1 MGASSSNFTFVDK
14 LNVSLCSGNG
24 GPGCTSFRR
33 EAKVPR
39 GGPDGGDGGKGGNV
53 IISGD
58 PKKRTLLDFRYKRK
72 FNAKNGLPGSG
83 AKMYGKRGDDIILP
97 VPLGTQIISQ
107 ETGELLLDVVS
118 EGDHLFL
125 EGGKGGLGNYHFRN
139 SRNQAPDY
147 SQPGIEGECVDVT
160 LELKL
165 LADVGL
171 VGFPNAGKS
180 TLISVLSNAKPKV
193 GAYPFTTLNPQI
205 GILEHKHKEVSIAD
219 LPGLIE
225 GASEGV
231 GLGHKFLRHAERTK
245 FILHLI
251 SVDPNEEFK
260 PFKRYEMIRKELDKY
275 KSENSF
281 FEKDLSELEELV
293 VLTKLDLTKPLELLN
308 IEKEFRD
315 NDLNTISISSVAHR
329 NVDELKDIIIN
340 KDFS

>member
-1 MGASSSNFTFVDK
+1 MGASSSFTFVDK
-14 LNVSLCSGNG
+14 LKISVCSGNG

-39 GGPDGGDGGKGGNV
+39 GGPDGGDGGKGGDV

-58 PKKRTLLDFRYKRK
+58 SKKRTLLDFRYKKK
-72 FNAKNGLPGSG
+72 FSAKNGLPGSG
-83 AKMYGKRGDDIILP
+83 QKMYGKQGADVILP
-97 VPLGTQIISQ
+97 VPLGTQVIDQ
-107 ETGELLLDVVS
+107 ESGELLIDIVS
-118 EGDHLFL
+118 EEDHIFL

-147 SQPGIEGECVDVT
+147 SQPGLDGECKDII

-171 VGFPNAGKS
+171 IGFPNAGKS
-180 TLISVLSNAKPKV
+180 TLISVLSNARPKV
-193 GAYPFTTLNPQI
+193 GAYPFTTLNPQL
-205 GILEHKHKEVSIAD
+205 GILEHKNVEVSIAD

-225 GASEGV
+225 GASDGV

-251 SVDPNEEFK
+251 SVDPDEEQSAI
-260 PFKRYEMIRKELDKY
+260 KRYELIREELEKY
-275 KSENSF
+275 KTDQSF
-281 FEKDLSELEELV
+281 FEKELSHLDELV
-293 VLTKLDLTKPLELLN
+293 ILTKLDLTTEMDLLN
-308 IEKEFRD
+308 IQNEFKNKD
-315 NDLNTISISSVAHR
+315 IKTLAISSVAHK
-329 NVDELKDIIIN
+329 NIEELKDIIIN